1 VTTAEQI
8 AAAYP
13 ESAPVAH
20 ALVALGRVHGVDPA
34 TFANIINFESRWNTQ
49 ARNKRSGATGLIQF
63 MPKTAAGLG
72 TSTDEIQKMTA
83 GQQIALVARFF
94 LRHRGKLKSKY
105 DVYMAVFYPSYVG
118 QPPSTLFPE
127 NVRLANPGIN
137 TPEDYAAKVEAVA
150 KLASGSAGGGALSL
164 APTPD
169 TPSEPGALAK
179 KKKRGG
185 MSKRQYQRKIITYA
199 ALAAAVSLTA
209 LLFLNRELKRRIY

>member
-1 VTTAEQI
+1 
-8 AAAYP
+8 
-13 ESAPVAH
+13 
-20 ALVALGRVHGVDPA
+20 
-34 TFANIINFESRWNTQ
+34 
-49 ARNKRSGATGLIQF
+49 
-63 MPKTAAGLG
+63 
-72 TSTDEIQKMTA
+72 MTA

-185 MSKRQYQRKIITYA
+185 MSKRQYQRKVITYA